1 MNCDG
6 AREHGA
12 QLGPQA
18 EIAVSEGADELNVLV
33 QARADFSE
41 TDLIELSQLGLAA
54 RTVVGD
60 IATGDLAVASIDAV
74 LSHPCVLRVEASG
87 PLFYETPA
95 EEWEE

>member
-6 AREHGA
+6 APNRGA
-12 QLGPQA
+12 QLGPEA

-41 TDLIELSQLGLAA
+41 TDLTELRQLGLVA

-60 IATGDLAVASIDAV
+60 IATGDLAAASVDAV
-74 LSHPCVLRVEASG
+74 LAHPCVLRLEASG

-95 EEWEE
+95 DGWEE